1 MFVTKTKTN
10 ESFQKWNFYYYN
22 TLGGINTLQGVDT
35 FNKIQKLVHKTNT
48 FFNYDPCLYRKNTKI
63 VKSID

>member
-1 MFVTKTKTN
+1 MSHFRN
-10 ESFQKWNFYYYN
+10 
-22 TLGGINTLQGVDT
+22 GIFIIIHSVVLTHTLQGVDT

-48 FFNYDPCLYRKNTKI
+48 FLNYDPCLYRKNTKI